1 MKIGIGIP
9 SAIPG
14 KDAFLIPKWA
24 RQAEAASFSSIGVTD
39 RIVYSSC
46 ESMTVLAAMAGATT
60 RIGILSNVIVAPL
73 RSTSMLAK
81 QAASLDVISGG
92 RLTLGLSVG
101 QREDDFVATSA
112 SYHDRGK
119 RFDEQLALMK
129 RLWEGQPFSQEI
141 GVIGPLPVQSGG
153 PEIVIGAISPMGIKR
168 VGRWASGYIGGV
180 VGPDHTNQCYQM
192 AKQSWQEAGRSGKP
206 RLLACAYFGLG
217 PEARER
223 AQATVKK
230 YYAYRGPLSDVI
242 AGMVAA
248 TKEELHTV
256 IQRYAEIETD
266 ELILVACIPEV
277 DQVARLADALGS
289 ELTA

>member
-1 MKIGIGIP
+1 MKIGMGIP
-9 SAIPG
+9 TAIPG
-14 KDAFLIPKWA
+14 KDAFLIPEWA
-24 RQAEAASFSSIGVTD
+24 RQAEAVSFSSIGVTD

-60 RIGILSNVIVAPL
+60 RIGLLSHVIIAPL
-73 RSTSMLAK
+73 RSPAMLAK

-101 QREDDFVATSA
+101 QREDDYTATLA

-129 RLWEGQPFSQEI
+129 RIWEGQPFSQEV
-141 GVIGPLPVQSGG
+141 GAIGPLPVQPGG
-153 PEIVIGAISPMGIKR
+153 PEIIIGALSLAGIRR

-180 VGPDHTNQCYQM
+180 VGPDSTNQCYQM
-192 AKQSWQEAGRSGKP
+192 VKQSWQEAGRPGKP

-217 PEARER
+217 PDARER
-223 AQATVKK
+223 SQAAVKK
-230 YYAYRGPLSDVI
+230 YYSYRGPLSDVI

-256 IQRYAEIETD
+256 IQRYAEIGTD
-266 ELILVACIPEV
+266 ELILVACVPEV

-289 ELTA
+289 ERAV

>member
-9 SAIPG
+9 TAIPG
-14 KDAFLIPKWA
+14 KDAFLIPEWA

-60 RIGILSNVIVAPL
+60 RIGLLSHVIIAPL
-73 RSTSMLAK
+73 RSPGMLAK
-81 QAASLDVISGG
+81 QAASLDAISGG

-101 QREDDFVATSA
+101 QREDDFVANSA

-141 GVIGPLPVQSGG
+141 GAIGPLPVQSGG
-153 PEIVIGAISPMGIKR
+153 PKIIIGALSPAGIKR
-168 VGRWASGYIGGV
+168 VGRWADGYIGGV

-192 AKQSWQEAGRSGKP
+192 AKQSWQEAGRTGKP

-217 PEARER
+217 PDARER
-223 AQATVKK
+223 AQAPVKK
-230 YYAYRGPLSDVI
+230 YYAYRGPLADVI

-256 IQRYAEIETD
+256 IQRYAEIGTD

-289 ELTA
+289 ALTA